1 MIRVLIVDDSAVVRR
16 VLSEALSQE
25 ESIEVVGTA
34 ADPYAARD
42 KIAELRPDVI
52 TLDIEMPR
60 MDGLTFLEK
69 LMAHFPLPVIIVSSL
84 TTKGSELSMRALSLG
99 AVEVVPKPGSQFSIP
114 DVRRDLARAIRSA
127 ALARFP
133 VLRVSNSTLAG
144 PRPGTARGPAQLS
157 TTSKMLAIG
166 SSTGGPRALE
176 VVLGKLGANGPGT
189 VIVQHMP
196 EGFTRAFAERLNGL
210 FPMQVREAQDGEMI
224 VSGTVLIAPGR
235 HHLFVQRSG
244 AGYVA
249 RLREAPP
256 VNHHRPSVDVMFHSV
271 AKAAGANAVG
281 VILTGM
287 GRDGAEGLLAMRN
300 AGAYTIAQDEES
312 SVVYGMP
319 KEAALLGAAVDIV
332 PIEDVARRVRGHLNQ
347 APAQSVNG

>member
-1 MIRVLIVDDSAVVRR
+1 MIRVLIVDDSAVVRK
-16 VLSEALSQE
+16 VLSEALSQQ

-34 ADPYAARD
+34 ADPYSARD
-42 KIAELRPDVI
+42 KIAELRPDVL

-69 LMAHFPLPVIIVSSL
+69 LMVHFPMPVIIVISL

-114 DVRRDLARAIRSA
+114 DVSRDLARAIRSA

-133 VLRVSNSTLAG
+133 APRASHSSLAA
-144 PRPGTARGPAQLS
+144 RPGKAQAPVQLS
-157 TTSKMLAIG
+157 TTSKLLAIG

-176 VVLGKLGANGPGT
+176 VVLGRLGANAPGT

-210 FPMQVREAQDGEMI
+210 FPMQVREAQDGEI
-224 VSGTVLIAPGR
+224 IASGTVLIAPGR
-235 HHLFVQRSG
+235 THLFVQRSG
-244 AGYVA
+244 AGYVT

-256 VNHHRPSVDVMFHSV
+256 VNHHRPSVDVLFHSV

-300 AGAYTIAQDEES
+300 AGAHTIAQDEES
-312 SVVYGMP
+312 CVVYGMP
-319 KEAALLGAAVDIV
+319 REAAELGAAVEIV
-332 PIEDVARRVRGHLNQ
+332 PIEDVARRVRAHFSQVSQNSALG
-347 APAQSVNG
+347 

>member
-16 VLSEALSQE
+16 LLSEALSQE
-25 ESIEVVGTA
+25 DSIEVVGTA

-42 KIAELRPDVI
+42 KIAELRPDVL

-69 LMAHFPLPVIIVSSL
+69 LMVHFPLPVIIVSSL
-84 TTKGSELSMRALSLG
+84 TTKGSELSMRALALG
-99 AVEVVPKPGSQFSIP
+99 AVEVVPKPGSQFSVP

-133 VLRVSNSTLAG
+133 KARVSNSSLGGRPAKPAAG
-144 PRPGTARGPAQLS
+144 AALS
-157 TTSKMLAIG
+157 TTSKFLAIG

-210 FPMQVREAQDGEMI
+210 FPMQVREAQDGELI
-224 VSGTVLIAPGR
+224 VTGTVLIAPGR

-256 VNHHRPSVDVMFHSV
+256 VNHHRPSVDVLFHSV

-300 AGAYTIAQDEES
+300 AGAYTVAQDEQS

-319 KEAALLGAAVDIV
+319 REAAALGAAVDVV
-332 PIEDVARRVRGHLNQ
+332 PIEDVASAVLSHLNQ
-347 APAQSVNG
+347 VNRTSALG

>member
-25 ESIEVVGTA
+25 EGIEVVGTA

-42 KIAELRPDVI
+42 KIAELRPDVL

-69 LMAHFPLPVIIVSSL
+69 LMVHFPLPVIIVSSL
-84 TTKGSELSMRALSLG
+84 TSKGGELSMRALSLG
-99 AVEVVPKPGSQFSIP
+99 AVEVVPKPGSQFSVP

-133 VLRVSNSTLAG
+133 TPRVSNSSLAA
-144 PRPGTARGPAQLS
+144 RPGKARAPTPLA
-157 TTSKMLAIG
+157 TTSKLLAIG

-196 EGFTRAFAERLNGL
+196 EGFTRAFADRLNSL

-235 HHLFVQRSG
+235 SHLFVQRSG

-256 VNHHRPSVDVMFHSV
+256 VNHHRPSVDVMLHSV

-287 GRDGAEGLLAMRN
+287 GRDGAEGLLAMRD
-300 AGAYTIAQDEES
+300 AGAYTIAQDEQS

-319 KEAALLGAAVDIV
+319 REAAALGAAVDIV
-332 PIEDVARRVRGHLNQ
+332 AIEDVARCVRAHLNQ
-347 APAQSVNG
+347 PSPSSAVG